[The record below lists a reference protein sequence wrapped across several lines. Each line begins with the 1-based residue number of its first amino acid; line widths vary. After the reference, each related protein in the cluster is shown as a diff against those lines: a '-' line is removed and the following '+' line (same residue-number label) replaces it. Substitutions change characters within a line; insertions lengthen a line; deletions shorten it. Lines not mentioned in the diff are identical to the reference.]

1 MTSAQVI
8 TFLEGLSTPER
19 IMLLTALVSLIG
31 FISERFERAMVLSPP
46 LVLRGQLH
54 RLLTAG
60 LVHKDLGH
68 LFTNMVVLWF
78 FSPRVLKAFGDLRF
92 GLLYVSAIM
101 AAYLLSTIRF
111 RADPRYATLGASG
124 AVAAVMLSA
133 VVLDPL
139 KTFRFPFVAVPIPAV
154 VLGAAYIAYSV
165 FHSWSSRDRINHDA
179 HFTGAL
185 YGVAF
190 TYLVAPAKVMLSI
203 QVLRRF
209 FGW

>member
-1 MTSAQVI
+1 MPAIDVPA
-8 TFLEGLSTPER
+8 FLSGLTTPER
-19 IMLLTALVSLIG
+19 IMLLTAIVSLFG
-31 FISERFERAMVLSPP
+31 FLSKRFKRATVLIPP

-60 LVHKDLGH
+60 LIHKDVGH
-68 LFTNMVVLWF
+68 LVTNMLVLWF
-78 FSPRVLKAFGDLRF
+78 FSPRVLKAFGDLRY
-92 GLLYVSAIM
+92 GLLYVSAVI
-101 AAYLLSTIRF
+101 AAYLLSTLRF
-111 RADPRYATLGASG
+111 RKDPHYATLGASG

-139 KTFRFPFVAVPIPAV
+139 RVFRFPFVAIPIPAV
-154 VLGAAYIAYSV
+154 VLGAAYVAYSV
-165 FHSWSSRDRINHDA
+165 FHSWSSSDRINHDA

-190 TYLVAPAKVMLSI
+190 THLVAPTKVMLSI